1 MITLLKRQTN
11 ISLISKVLVGI
22 TTERILIF
30 GLLLIIMA
38 PLIPI
43 LTIGKIILTIPLDSY
58 SEPWFWKVMRG
69 FLDDDDPAKP
79 YCEFFFSSEPNC
91 M

>member
-1 MITLLKRQTN
+1 MITLLKKETN

-30 GLLLIIMA
+30 GFLLIIMA

-43 LTIGKIILTIPLDSY
+43 LTIGKIILTIHWTVSLNHG
-58 SEPWFWKVMRG
+58 FGG
-69 FLDDDDPAKP
+69 FLDDDVPKP
-79 YCEFFFSSEPNC
+79 YCALFFSSEPNC

>member
-1 MITLLKRQTN
+1 MTTLLKKQTN

-38 PLIPI
+38 PLIHI
-43 LTIGKIILTIPLDSY
+43 LTIGKIILTIPLDRY

-69 FLDDDDPAKP
+69 VLDDDDPKP
-79 YCEFFFSSEPNC
+79 YCALFFSSEPNC

>member
-1 MITLLKRQTN
+1 
-11 ISLISKVLVGI
+11 
-22 TTERILIF
+22 
-30 GLLLIIMA
+30 MA

-43 LTIGKIILTIPLDSY
+43 LIIGKIILTIPLDSY

-69 FLDDDDPAKP
+69 FLLDDDDPAKP
-79 YCEFFFSSEPNC
+79 YCALFFSSEPNC